1 MTVRAPLAFAM
12 GSEQPPGWR
21 SFALGVA
28 RRLSWRALLVSG
40 ASLWL
45 LLQIREVG
53 TTFGAPPVTDQGPAE
68 LTTSFLVIDA
78 CCWLCL
84 LLAVLIADEAVTRG
98 AARVRSYTLAVVCG
112 AAAGA
117 VLQQAIRLPFGLR
130 TLVWNEEF
138 LVRITQP
145 ALVFFD
151 YLILGSLLTFVYV
164 NLRTARRAAKRRHA
178 AEVARL
184 EARRR
189 TLESRLQAMQARVEP
204 QFLFNTLA
212 QVGQLFQT
220 DAALAGKMLDDL
232 IAYLRAALPHLRES
246 SSTLGKEAALA
257 RAYLDIVRVRLG
269 ERLAFDI
276 VIPDALSDARM
287 PPMMLLPLIDHVL
300 VYGLEPTHAGGSI
313 RIATSIG
320 QGKLRLAI
328 TDSGAGFV
336 PGGPACGLDSI
347 GERLHAL
354 YGDAATL
361 RLKRMQEQGTQAILE
376 IPYESATSREPLPSV
391 APENDPAP
399 GRRKGT
405 S

>member
-1 MTVRAPLAFAM
+1 VSTAARLVVAADALPM
-12 GSEQPPGWR
+12 PGWR
-21 SFALGVA
+21 GFARGVA
-28 RRLSWRALLVSG
+28 RRITWRSVLISALVFWLVT
-40 ASLWL
+40 
-45 LLQIREVG
+45 QIRDMG
-53 TTFGAPPVTDQGPAE
+53 ANFGAPPRTEVEPPELVT
-68 LTTSFLVIDA
+68 SYLVLLV
-78 CCWLCL
+78 CCWFFLF
-84 LLAVLIADEAVTRG
+84 LAVLVGDDAVARG
-98 AARVRSYTLAVVCG
+98 APRVRSYSLAVVGG
-112 AAAGA
+112 AAFGA
-117 VLQQAIRLPFGLR
+117 SAQYAIRLPFGLR
-130 TLVWNEEF
+130 TMVSQEEF

-145 ALVFFD
+145 MLVFLDF
-151 YLILGSLLTFVYV
+151 LILGALVTFVYV
-164 NLRTARRAAKRRHA
+164 NLRTARRAAARHHA
-178 AEVARL
+178 AELARL

-212 QVGQLFQT
+212 QVGRLYES

-276 VIPDALSDARM
+276 VIPDALADARM

-300 VYGLEPTHAGGSI
+300 VYGLETSHAGGSI
-313 RIATSIG
+313 RVATSTG
-320 QGKLRLAI
+320 DGKLRLAI

-336 PGGPACGLDSI
+336 PGGRASDLDSI

-376 IPYESATSREPLPSV
+376 IPYETTKSGDPSPAD
-391 APENDPAP
+391 APKETARIPR
-399 GRRKGT
+399 GGT
-405 S
+405 P